1 MTNLDVKLRDKCGTM
16 NSCRLR
22 EEGLI
27 PAIIYG
33 GKTENV
39 MVSINAKQLNN
50 AVKKGLANFEL
61 HGDVTEKVVLKAVQY
76 DGMGSTVLH
85 VDLVR
90 V

>member
-1 MTNLDVKLRDKCGTM
+1 M